1 MFKIKYMYS
10 GLFTNNNTSE
20 LNELSNRSI
29 VPLRL
34 VESRFVSFDL
44 SLEPIAVFVFELML
58 ACVVNGA
65 SIHPVNRVRANE
77 ILMVLYS
84 SSTTSTLVRVLAR
97 VR

>member
-1 MFKIKYMYS
+1 MLIKYS

-77 ILMVLYS
+77 INGTCSLDLGQLHSLHSMN
-84 SSTTSTLVRVLAR
+84 
-97 VR
+97 